1 MKQTSCCR
9 QASHTRLTTA
19 LTTGG
24 RRLEEALKSLFDADK
39 DREKPSCW
47 PLKVFSEKGAA
58 SSEGTVWV
66 AWLPAGR

>member
-9 QASHTRLTTA
+9 QTSHTRLTTA

-47 PLKVFSEKGAA
+47 SLKVFS
-58 SSEGTVWV
+58 
-66 AWLPAGR
+66 